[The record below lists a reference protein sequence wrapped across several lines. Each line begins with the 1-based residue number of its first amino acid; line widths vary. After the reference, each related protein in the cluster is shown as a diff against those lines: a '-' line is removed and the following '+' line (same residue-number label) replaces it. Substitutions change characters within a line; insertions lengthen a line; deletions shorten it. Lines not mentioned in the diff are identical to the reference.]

1 MYVAFN
7 LFFREELKRPERSL
21 LRPEIEFRVDKVTRF
36 HFDRQEL
43 STQSGQRHGYDY
55 LVIATGCVPS
65 PERIEGLKEAG
76 DHFYQYAA
84 ARQLADRLSRIERGR
99 VFVSVTFPKTPNVPH
114 QCGIAPIETTLMLD
128 DYLRRRGV
136 RDKVE
141 IVYTYPTTSQLL
153 RNCLFL
159 QRPTC
164 EVLPGIFE
172 QKGIRFQR
180 GFTLSRVDPE
190 RRIAYSEEGGEQP
203 FDILMATPPI
213 RAVDVVLE
221 SGVSQ
226 AENNEGWLPT
236 DHETLKVYG
245 LENVYVIGD
254 TVDLPV
260 SKAGG
265 SCHNQAP
272 VIANNIAGEIRL
284 GQVCSA
290 YDGRVQAVA
299 QMGLNAGMPLWY
311 DYTHDAAHAA
321 HQARRP
327 AAPRLQS
334 RPVLGRRKEC
344 YERATRRNRR
354 AARRPARVRRLPRRR
369 AGRARPGRPAGPVGR
384 GRPARQHRRPA
395 VAGLGPGGPAG
406 PVHGGKLALLSEQA
420 TSAAWI
426 AANTLRDAH
435 ARTLREERPPSLT
448 GLIGLLRDEDTRRGM
463 AVALRALQTLG
474 RQMKAQRQDYADAS

>member
-1 MYVAFN
+1 M
-7 LFFREELKRPERSL
+7 
-21 LRPEIEFRVDKVTRF
+21 
-36 HFDRQEL
+36 
-43 STQSGQRHGYDY
+43 
-55 LVIATGCVPS
+55 
-65 PERIEGLKEAG
+65 
-76 DHFYQYAA
+76 
-84 ARQLADRLSRIERGR
+84 
-99 VFVSVTFPKTPNVPH
+99 
-114 QCGIAPIETTLMLD
+114 
-128 DYLRRRGV
+128 
-136 RDKVE
+136 
-141 IVYTYPTTSQLL
+141 
-153 RNCLFL
+153 
-159 QRPTC
+159 
-164 EVLPGIFE
+164 LPGIFE

-311 DYTHDAAHAA
+311 DYTHDVLPA

-354 AARRPARVRRLPRRR
+354 AARRHARVRPSA
-369 AGRARPGRPAGPVGR
+369 AGRARALADRLGLLAEAGRLDNIADLLSLASDLVDLLD
-384 GRPARQHRRPA
+384 QSM
-395 VAGLGPGGPAG
+395 VE
-406 PVHGGKLALLSEQA
+406 KLALLSEQA

>member
-1 MYVAFN
+1 MSKRIVVVGGGVGGTMLANQLAGKLYPEIQRGEVSITLLSDSPDHYYKPAFMYVAFN

-153 RNCLFL
+153 RDCLFL

-311 DYTHDAAHAA
+311 DYTHD
-321 HQARRP
+321 
-327 AAPRLQS
+327 
-334 RPVLGRRKEC
+334 VLPTPPTK
-344 YERATRRNRR
+344 
-354 AARRPARVRRLPRRR
+354 
-369 AGRARPGRPAGPVGR
+369 
-384 GRPARQHRRPA
+384 
-395 VAGLGPGGPAG
+395 LG
-406 PVHGGKLALLSEQA
+406 
-420 TSAAWI
+420 
-426 AANTLRDAH
+426 
-435 ARTLREERPPSLT
+435 
-448 GLIGLLRDEDTRRGM
+448 GLLRHGFNRGLYWAVARGM
-463 AVALRALQTLG
+463 L
-474 RQMKAQRQDYADAS
+474 